1 MLLKCRKQP
10 GNCQNM
16 LESVLLMVFVKE
28 LEVFS
33 VIWRMDSKG
42 QRQLNFAGLTGYI
55 SVHRSLA
62 ISGVNEASMHCK
74 LTIYVKHHINNAHN

>member
-1 MLLKCRKQP
+1 MLIKCRKQP

-16 LESVLLMVFVKE
+16 LESVLIVIVKE

-42 QRQLNFAGLTGYI
+42 LYQLNFAVVTGYF
-55 SVHRSLA
+55 SLHQSLA
-62 ISGVNEASMHCK
+62 ISGANEASILCK
-74 LTIYVKHHINNAHN
+74 LTNLGETPHQ